1 VNTAWPAAPLEAIC
15 DRITVGHVGP
25 MASEYVD
32 DGIPFLRSQNIK
44 PFAIDVQDLKFIS
57 PSFHR
62 KLKKCALGAGD
73 VVIVRTGYPGTAA
86 VVPPSLGEANCAD
99 LVVITPGPT
108 LNAYFLAAIFNSTWG
123 ADSVKGRLVGSA
135 QQHFN
140 IGAARRMEIRL
151 PPLTVQQKIASVL
164 SAYDDL
170 IDNNNRRIR
179 VLEEMAQRIYR
190 EWFVDFRYPQ
200 HENDRSVESRV
211 GPIPVG
217 WEILPLAEIVDEVR
231 DGISASDATRS
242 RPYVP
247 IDCISSQSLVL
258 TQWKPGDLAASSL
271 VSFRRGEVLFGAM
284 RPYFHKVAL
293 APFNG
298 TTRTTC
304 FVLRPKQPFS
314 YGYSVMTL
322 FDEETVAYATAHA
335 SGTTIPY
342 ARWSGAL
349 GTKPTL
355 WPDRGTLHRFD
366 EAVTPIL
373 SWLTDAGLRIA
384 NLRETRDLLLPR
396 LISGRIDVAGLE
408 IAVNQDA
415 A

>member
-1 VNTAWPAAPLEAIC
+1 VNTAWPAVPLEAVC

-32 DGIPFLRSQNIK
+32 DGIPFLRSQNIG
-44 PFAIDVQDLKFIS
+44 PFVIDVEDLKFIS

-62 KLKKCALGAGD
+62 KLKKCALSAGD

-86 VVPPSLGEANCAD
+86 VVPASLGEANCAD
-99 LVVITPGPT
+99 LVVITPGPA

-151 PPLTVQQKIASVL
+151 PPPIVQRKIASVL

-170 IDNNNRRIR
+170 IENNNRRIR
-179 VLEEMAQRIYR
+179 VLEEMVQRIYR

-200 HENDRSVESRV
+200 HENEGLVESRS
-211 GPIPVG
+211 GPIPDA
-217 WEILPLAEIVDEVR
+217 WEIVSLEEIVDDVR
-231 DGISASDATRS
+231 NGIPASDATRS

-271 VSFRRGEVLFGAM
+271 VSFRRGDVLFGAM
-284 RPYFHKVAL
+284 RPYFHKVVL
-293 APFNG
+293 APFDG

-304 FVLRPKQPFS
+304 FVLRAKEQFA

-322 FDEETVAYATAHA
+322 FEEETVAFATAHA

-355 WPDRGTLHRFD
+355 WPDRGTLRRFD
-366 EAVTPIL
+366 DAVGPIL
-373 SWLTDAGLRIA
+373 SWLMDAGLRIA

-396 LISGRIDVAGLE
+396 LISGQIDVAGLD